1 MGVVQ
6 SGRVKE
12 WAHEVG
18 FDLVGIAPA
27 VPMPEAERAALK
39 WVRSGMS
46 AGMSWITEERTRLS
60 CDPTRLLPGARSV
73 IVLGMYYLS
82 AADPTACS
90 GGEPRGRIARYAWGE
105 DYHGLFPPMMKRLLD
120 LVAGATGRRPVA
132 RLFGDSGPLAEKA
145 LAGRCGVGW
154 YGKNGCVLTPGYGSW
169 VLLAEIVTDL
179 DLEPD
184 PPLERDCGRCR
195 LCIEG
200 CPTGAIVAPHVVD
213 SRRCISY
220 LTIEHRGAIP
230 LELRSSMG
238 DRVFG
243 CDLCQEVCPHNRLAS
258 PRADPVLGLGSD
270 PSGRP
275 ALAPLLELD
284 AEGFRMLF
292 RRSPIS
298 RPKRRGFLRNVA
310 VALGNARDP
319 AAVGALARAME
330 DEEPLVRSHAA
341 WALGE
346 IGGRMAR
353 ASLERALAR
362 ECDEAVRREIR
373 SALEK

>member
-1 MGVVQ
+1 MVQ

-18 FDLVGIAPA
+18 FDLVGIAPS
-27 VPMPEAERAALK
+27 VPMPEAEQATLE
-39 WVRSGMS
+39 WLRSGMS

-73 IVLGMYYLS
+73 IVLGKYYLS
-82 AADPTACS
+82 PGDAGACS
-90 GGEPRGRIARYAWGE
+90 GEGPRGRIARYAWGE
-105 DYHGLFPPMMKRLLD
+105 DYHDLFPPMMRRLLD
-120 LVAGATGRRPVA
+120 LVAGATGQRPAA
-132 RLFGDSGPLAEKA
+132 RLFVDSGPLAEKA
-145 LAGRCGVGW
+145 VGVRCGIGW
-154 YGKNGCVLTPGYGSW
+154 YGKNSCVLTPHHGSW
-169 VLLAEIVTDL
+169 ILLAEIVTDL

-195 LCIEG
+195 LCIDG
-200 CPTGAIVAPHVVD
+200 CPTRAIVAPHVVD

-230 LELRSSMG
+230 LELRPSMG
-238 DRVFG
+238 DWVFG
-243 CDLCQEVCPHNRLAS
+243 CDLCQEVCPYNRLGG
-258 PRADPVLGLGSD
+258 PKADPAFTPGPDLA
-270 PSGRP
+270 GRP
-275 ALAPLLELD
+275 TLLPLMELD
-284 AEGFRMLF
+284 AEGFNRLF

-298 RPKRRGFLRNVA
+298 RPKRGGFLRNVA
-310 VALGNARDP
+310 VALGNARDH
-319 AAVGALARAME
+319 AAVAALARAME

-346 IGGRMAR
+346 IGGRRAR
-353 ASLERALAR
+353 ASLERALER
-362 ECDEAVRREIR
+362 EGDDAVRDEIR